1 LSPTNEPQHFC
12 CPSHEQRYLR
22 ENPGAKKVTLHL
34 PRVSAPQGSSMLSNP
49 FKTEPGVS
57 PEGKYCL
64 HIVDEYGRP
73 TGKYC
78 FSKERAVEIIEKL
91 EEKYRLAPL
100 PPPPPRPSKTVRRAK
115 ANPSLPKQRG
125 KQYARLRE
133 ETMRDILRKSRESG
147 DFAFTPEHY
156 AIFEDRLAMY
166 LDADALPDTPDNRV
180 LMAKKM
186 RGIVR
191 QAPMAPK
198 RAASPRTGDETDA
211 ELHQLYDS
219 LCEQYANELVRKRTG
234 RAHATAEEVEIV
246 DDMVALRLA
255 HANLAPTVAARV
267 DALTQLHSELH
278 EEPQVHR
285 GARRMPR

>member
-1 LSPTNEPQHFC
+1 MARRMFD
-12 CPSHEQRYLR
+12 
-22 ENPGAKKVTLHL
+22 
-34 PRVSAPQGSSMLSNP
+34 NP

-64 HIVDEYGRP
+64 HIVDEYGRH

-91 EEKYRLAPL
+91 EEKHRLAPV
-100 PPPPPRPSKTVRRAK
+100 PPPPPRPTKTVRRAK
-115 ANPSLPKQRG
+115 TNPSLPKQRG

-133 ETMRDILRKSRESG
+133 ETMRDILRKSRESA
-147 DFAFTPEHY
+147 DFAFTPGHY
-156 AIFEDRLAMY
+156 AIFEDRLAMH

-180 LMAKKM
+180 MMAKKM

-211 ELHQLYDS
+211 QLHRLYHT
-219 LCEQYANELVRKRTG
+219 LLVQTANELVRKRMG
-234 RAHATAEEVEIV
+234 QPVATDEEVEVV
-246 DDMVALRLA
+246 DQLVHMRLQDKGA
-255 HANLAPTVAARV
+255 AITWPARV
-267 DALTQLHSELH
+267 DEMAQMRSEIQ
-278 EEPQVHR
+278 EERQVKR
-285 GARRMPR
+285 PVRR